1 LKRLDVI
8 VPHERV
14 RDVTE
19 ILHKHKVGGLTM
31 YDIKG
36 RGRTKQEPFSVG
48 RGVMKY
54 TPEYGSNTKIEVLI
68 PDPLADSVVNDVLT
82 VIGTVTSSIGK
93 IFVFDVAGAY
103 DIGTRQTGDSAL

>member
-1 LKRLDVI
+1 VI

-36 RGRTKQEPFSVG
+36 RGRTKQEPLSVG